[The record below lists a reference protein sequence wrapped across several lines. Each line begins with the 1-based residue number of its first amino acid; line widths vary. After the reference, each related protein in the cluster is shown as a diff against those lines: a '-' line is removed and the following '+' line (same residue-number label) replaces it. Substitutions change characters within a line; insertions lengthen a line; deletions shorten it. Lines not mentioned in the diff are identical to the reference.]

1 MNLLLKS
8 DVDNESL
15 MLLFWSALTVDRR
28 VVNLR
33 RWEKQEV
40 DKVGDLENVG
50 ER

>member
-1 MNLLLKS
+1 MNLPLKS

-33 RWEKQEV
+33 RWEREESEEV
-40 DKVGDLENVG
+40 EKMGKAG
-50 ER
+50 R